1 MYKNWKNLE
10 KYLNKMKKL
19 TKIYYL
25 VSKSGQ
31 ILEASPTAGGWEDRG
46 ISNIEVLKIAHGV
59 SKRKVKVGY
68 SLCTFKFKEL

>member
-1 MYKNWKNLE
+1 
-10 KYLNKMKKL
+10 MKTNKL

-59 SKRKVKVGY
+59 SKRKVKIGY
-68 SLCTFKFKEL
+68 SYCTFKFKEL